1 MKFNKVQQLYSD
13 LIRKHGNPVIL
24 WPQWCAKKKERSLRE
39 IIAIGAILTQRT
51 SWHNADL
58 AMRNL
63 KKAGLLSLKKLAGLE
78 NYNELTKLIKPAG
91 FYQTKPKRLFALS
104 SFVVNEYGNIN
115 GLMKEKP
122 AVLRKKLLGLYG
134 IGPETADT
142 ILLYALDKPSF
153 IVDTYTKRLVEREK
167 LSDIFKYDYLKR
179 FFETSLP
186 KNYTVFQN
194 LHALIIIE
202 QKGRKRSLME
212 IV

>member
-1 MKFNKVQQLYSD
+1 
-13 LIRKHGNPVIL
+13 L

-39 IIAIGAILTQRT
+39 IIAIGAILAQRT

-63 KKAGLLSLKKLAGLE
+63 KKAGLLSMKKLASLE
-78 NYNELTKLIKPAG
+78 NYNELMELIKPAG
-91 FYQTKPKRLFALS
+91 FCQTKPRRLFTLS
-104 SFVVNEYGNIN
+104 SFIINEYSGVD
-115 GLMKEKP
+115 GLMEEKL

-153 IVDTYTKRLVEREK
+153 IIDTYTKRLVERER
-167 LSDIFKYDYLKR
+167 LSDIFEYDYLKQ

-186 KNYTVFQN
+186 KDSTIFQN
-194 LHALIIIE
+194 FHALIIIE

-212 IV
+212 IA